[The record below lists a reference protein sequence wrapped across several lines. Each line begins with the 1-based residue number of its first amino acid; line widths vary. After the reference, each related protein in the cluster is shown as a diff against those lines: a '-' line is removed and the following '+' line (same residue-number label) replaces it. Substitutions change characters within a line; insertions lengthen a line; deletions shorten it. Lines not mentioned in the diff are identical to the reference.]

1 MIDVSFTLRSVHQVR
16 SFRTKRSDVES
27 HAMTQLE
34 RTRRRS
40 RAARRALASVACA
53 FSKRACP
60 SAAPP
65 RARRARFAL
74 ATVICVTLALACAG
88 SPREAP
94 AGWPPDDAVRL
105 SLLALGDTGRPVP
118 RFRPHAQRIVGE
130 ALAREDARRPADA
143 LLLLGDN
150 FYYDGLQRAELV
162 RRMGENVVRPY
173 CRFVDLSGPRSEEV
187 EASCPLPAAQRRPIP
202 MLAVLGNHDYGDPES
217 PGLQRRE
224 APRFVANWRVGE
236 GLAETVELPH
246 GVSLVLADSMLLRL
260 GADPAPLADALRRAR
275 GPWRILVVHHP
286 LARVRDRGE
295 RGEALDAVYRGSV
308 LAAIREAGVPV
319 QLALSG
325 EEHNLQALALEPP
338 APSLQIVAGGGGDV
352 RPIDPG
358 SPAHFALASLGFA
371 RVDLVAD
378 PGGELLVASLF
389 ATDPGLLGRGRTRL
403 AARYAVDREGR
414 VHAAFGD
421 GAPAPDLRTALTA
434 TPLP

>member
-1 MIDVSFTLRSVHQVR
+1 
-16 SFRTKRSDVES
+16 
-27 HAMTQLE
+27 MTQLAC
-34 RTRRRS
+34 TGRRS
-40 RAARRALASVACA
+40 RAARRALASLACT
-53 FSKRACP
+53 
-60 SAAPP
+60 SATLE
-65 RARRARFAL
+65 RARVVRATGRRAFAL
-74 ATVICVTLALACAG
+74 VRSVMLVTLALACAG
-88 SPREAP
+88 PPREAP
-94 AGWPPDDAVRL
+94 AAWPPDDAVRL
-105 SLLALGDTGRPVP
+105 SLLAVGDTGRPVP
-118 RFRPHAQRIVGE
+118 RFRPHAQVTVGD
-130 ALAREDARRPADA
+130 ALAREDVRRAADA

-162 RRMGENVVRPY
+162 RRIEENVVRPY
-173 CRFVDLSGPRSEEV
+173 CHFVDLSGPRSGEV
-187 EASCPLPAAQRRPIP
+187 AGSCPLPAAQRRPIP

-275 GPWRILVVHHP
+275 GPWRILVAHHP
-286 LARVRDRGE
+286 LARVRERGE
-295 RGEALDAVYRGSV
+295 RGETLDAVYRRSV
-308 LAAIREAGVPV
+308 LAAIRAAGVPV
-319 QLALSG
+319 QLVLSG

-338 APSLQIVAGGGGDV
+338 APALQLVAGGGGDV
-352 RPIDPG
+352 RPIDP
-358 SPAHFALASLGFA
+358 STPAHFALASLGFA

-389 ATDPGLLGRGRTRL
+389 ATDRGPLGRGRTRL
-403 AARYAVDREGR
+403 AARFAVDRQGQ
-414 VHAAFGD
+414 VHAALGD